1 MRGKTLQR
9 LKLQRRGFKLVE
21 WGQLSD
27 CPVVSGPDL
36 AKFLDITEQRVR
48 QLTKK
53 GMLKVGRG
61 QYPLLGCLWWYLSY
75 CRGNFRAR
83 RRSKKKEFI
92 NRQKSQMLY
101 YKTELLRIRLN
112 RVSDEFVVKTLLEG
126 RKILLRS
133 FDAQYRRM
141 AAKFGL
147 EFDWS
152 KEQIR
157 YFETVMDQFREEFVS
172 ETETFFMGRVDRP

>member
-1 MRGKTLQR
+1 MRGSTLSR
-9 LKLQRRGFKLVE
+9 LRLERRGYKLIQ
-21 WGQLSD
+21 WKQLSD

-61 QYPLLGCLWWYLSY
+61 QYPLLGCVWWYLSY

-83 RRSKKKEFI
+83 RRSKRKEYI
-92 NRQKSQMLY
+92 NRQKSQMLH
-101 YKTELLRIRLN
+101 YKIEILRIRLN
-112 RVSDEFVVKTLLEG
+112 KVSDEFVVKTLLEG
-126 RKILLRS
+126 RRRLLRS
-133 FDAQYRRM
+133 FDAQYRRIPG
-141 AAKFGL
+141 KFGL
-147 EFDWS
+147 EFGWT

-157 YFETVMDQFREEFVS
+157 HLETVLDQCREEFVS
-172 ETETFFMGRVDRP
+172 ETEKFFLERVHKL